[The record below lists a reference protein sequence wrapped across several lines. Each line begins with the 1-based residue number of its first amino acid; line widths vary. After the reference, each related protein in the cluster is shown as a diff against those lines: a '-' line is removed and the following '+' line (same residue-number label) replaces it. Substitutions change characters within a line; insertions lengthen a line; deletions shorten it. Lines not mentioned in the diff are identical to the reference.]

1 MAIPQFVT
9 PLQPEPCPVPDEV
22 LGQLYSSPQHNLAE
36 AVSTMPGL
44 QRARLALFCNRRAH
58 LQDLGLSLA
67 ATCSEADLVHEGG
80 QMGAMLFSQSREKAG
95 HIREH
100 NARFRR
106 RPISLATIA
115 PSIAVHD
122 WADETL
128 MNESKGHITQAEQDW
143 KGLSNDYEREALAQL

>member
-1 MAIPQFVT
+1 MASLRFVT

-22 LGQLYSSPQHNLAE
+22 LGQLYASPQHNLAE

-58 LQDLGLSLA
+58 LQDLGVSLA
-67 ATCSEADLVHEGG
+67 ATCSEADLLHEGG

-100 NARFRR
+100 NSRFRR
-106 RPISLATIA
+106 RAISLATIA
-115 PSIAVHD
+115 PSIAINP
-122 WADETL
+122 ADETL
-128 MNESKGHITQAEQDW
+128 MNEPGGHITQAEEDW
-143 KGLSNDYEREALAQL
+143 NALSKDFDCEALTQT